1 MRKHVSWPLRRQSR
15 DALRASPELSSTRP
29 ARGRRCRRPE
39 RRGTGLKRRIRA
51 AMKGSFGMKAMT
63 YATLAAKVL
72 LTLAF
77 LAAGLSK
84 LAEVEMMVA
93 TFDAIGVGQWFR
105 YVTGLIEVGGAVLLW
120 VPGLQLIGAALLVCT
135 MIGAALAHA
144 FVLGPSMVPALV
156 LGALGAFVA
165 YRHRP
170 AKG

>member
-1 MRKHVSWPLRRQSR
+1 
-15 DALRASPELSSTRP
+15 
-29 ARGRRCRRPE
+29 
-39 RRGTGLKRRIRA
+39 
-51 AMKGSFGMKAMT
+51 MT

-84 LAEVEMMVA
+84 LAGVEMMVA

-144 FVLGPSMVPALV
+144 FLLGPSMVPALV